1 MRNIVSADLVD
12 IKEGIKGLIMFKKIL
27 IGILIALVIA
37 LIGFF
42 IYALVVAQENGI
54 TLPQQLQQ
62 WFSGNNA
69 GPISSTLASIKLIA

>member
-1 MRNIVSADLVD
+1 
-12 IKEGIKGLIMFKKIL
+12 MFKKIL

-69 GPISSTLASIKLIA
+69 EPISSTLASIKLIA